1 MRAILAGLL
10 FSCFS
15 GAFQLGAQTAFLP
28 GEKLTY
34 SLSWSFIKVGEATL
48 EVEETTFNN
57 EPAYRIILTAR
68 TNSFA
73 DTFYKVRDRMESVI
87 SSDATYSLH
96 YEKDQKE
103 GKHEKDIIVRFDWEN
118 GTAHYTNYGEPE
130 TPVPLSEGMFDPLG
144 IVYGVRQLALQ
155 IGERLEVPTTDG
167 RKAILTEID
176 IVKKDRVK
184 VPIGRFDSIIVEPN
198 TKDIGGVFEKSDD
211 ATIRFWLSD
220 DERKIPL
227 QMRSKV
233 VIGSFWAEL
242 TNIEGPGAERYLEK

>member
-1 MRAILAGLL
+1 MAVLPLAAQ
-10 FSCFS
+10 S
-15 GAFQLGAQTAFLP
+15 AFYP

-34 SLSWSFIKVGEATL
+34 SLKWSFIKVGEATL
-48 EVEETTFNN
+48 EVEETTFNE

-73 DTFYKVRDRMESVI
+73 DTFYKVRDRMESI
-87 SSDATYSLH
+87 ITHDASYSLH

-103 GKHEKDIIVRFDWEN
+103 GKHEKDIVVRFDWEN
-118 GTAHYTNYGEPE
+118 GYAHYTNYGEPRE
-130 TPVPLSEGMFDPLG
+130 PVALSEGMFDPLG

-155 IGERLEVPTTDG
+155 IGQQLEIPTTDG
-167 RKAILTEID
+167 RKAIMTEVD
-176 IVKKDRVK
+176 VVKKTRVK
-184 VPIGRFDSIIVEPN
+184 VPLGRFDAIIVEPN

-227 QMRSKV
+227 QLKSKV
-233 VIGSFWAEL
+233 VIGSFIAEL
-242 TNIEGPGAERYLEK
+242 TNIEGPGSERYLSD